1 MNKIVFNRICFFG
14 ADCASVLAEEIKNR
28 HFKKAF
34 IITDNNLIECGV
46 FQKVIQPLVKNK
58 IPSVMFSDLTPDT
71 SVSEVKNAYN
81 ELKRSGADF
90 ILAVGGGSPIDTAKA
105 LSVIITNPKYA
116 DVVSLSGHKDNLN
129 PPMPVFAIPTTA
141 GSAAEASKSFVITD
155 EVLNKKI
162 VCYND
167 KCPPVETILD
177 ATLMSSMPDIVT
189 LSSGFDAFAHAIES
203 LISKNANPFTK
214 ALSKDA
220 IKLVVKNLPLC
231 YDDPNNIEAR
241 ENMAYAEYMAGLAYS
256 NSGLGIAHA
265 IAHGVE
271 GKYNIQHGLILAMV
285 LCATLKFNMYS
296 PAAPDYK
303 YIAEAFDVDITGKTT
318 EEICRLAIK
327 EIDKFRSDF
336 NIPKKLSDYGISEAD
351 LDIIA
356 LNAFDDACNASNPK
370 EATMTDIYTILKKL
384 L

>member
-1 MNKIVFNRICFFG
+1 MNKIVFNRITFFG
-14 ADCASVLAEEIKNR
+14 ANCSSKLAEEIKNR

-46 FQKVIQPLVKNK
+46 FQKVIQPLVKNS

-71 SVSEVKNAYN
+71 TVSEVKNAYH

-105 LSVIITNPKYA
+105 LSVIATNPKYA

-129 PPMPVFAIPTTA
+129 PPMPIFAIPTTA

-162 VCYND
+162 VCFND
-167 KCPPVETILD
+167 KCPPVETFLD
-177 ATLMSSMPDIVT
+177 AELMSTMPDIVT

-214 ALSKDA
+214 SLSKEA
-220 IKLVVKNLPLC
+220 IKLVVENLPLC

-256 NSGLGIAHA
+256 NSGLGVAHA

-271 GKYNIQHGLILAMV
+271 GKYNIQHGLILAIV
-285 LCATLKFNMYS
+285 LCAALKFNMYS

-303 YIAEAFDVDITGKTT
+303 YIAEAFGADTTGKTT

-336 NIPKKLSDYGISEAD
+336 NIPKKLSEYGISEAD

-356 LNAFDDACNASNPK
+356 LNSFDDACNSSNPK